1 MISRIYA
8 GLKQASKQA
17 GEEDLV
23 EMKDKFHMEIKSI
36 RFEKINLAM
45 AKGFTLIGHIRQ
57 GCKS

>member
-8 GLKQASKQA
+8 GLKQA

-36 RFEKINLAM
+36 RFEKINFGHGQRLHADWPHSARLQILA
-45 AKGFTLIGHIRQ
+45 
-57 GCKS
+57 C

>member
-1 MISRIYA
+1 MISRICA
-8 GLKQASKQA
+8 GLKQEKQA
-17 GEEDLV
+17 GKEHLV

-57 GCKS
+57 GCNS